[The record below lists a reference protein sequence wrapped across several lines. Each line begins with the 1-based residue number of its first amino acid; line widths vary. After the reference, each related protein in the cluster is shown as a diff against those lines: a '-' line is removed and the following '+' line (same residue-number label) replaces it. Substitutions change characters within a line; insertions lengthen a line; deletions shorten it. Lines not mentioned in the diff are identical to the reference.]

1 MMTKIL
7 GKLENFPHTIYKLVL
22 VNSTITVLMCWISG
36 PVLTHTLSR
45 SPDSDCAIIRSA
57 GQHAGKLGVPV
68 NTVNRPSVSF
78 QDHYRFFFP
87 QVPQV
92 YFVIYMVQKYD
103 RKDQPMTHQ
112 RVDKNKM
119 NE

>member
-1 MMTKIL
+1 
-7 GKLENFPHTIYKLVL
+7 
-22 VNSTITVLMCWISG
+22 MCWISG

-112 RVDKNKM
+112 RVDNNKM
-119 NE
+119 NDYYKQCKKMPYSLHGSNSNSN

>member
-1 MMTKIL
+1 
-7 GKLENFPHTIYKLVL
+7 
-22 VNSTITVLMCWISG
+22 MCLISG

-45 SPDSDCAIIRSA
+45 SPDSDRAIIRSA
-57 GQHAGKLGVPV
+57 GQHAGKLGIPV

-92 YFVIYMVQKYD
+92 YFVIYSVEINYK
-103 RKDQPMTHQ
+103 THSSTSHKKG
-112 RVDKNKM
+112 RLKLKTRIGFDLLECKKM
-119 NE
+119 LYPLHNNNSHNN